1 MAHPGVAS
9 PQAAHRHMLGASL
22 VSRLPGARSAPMALE
37 RADNGLFLLW
47 LAYMGLLVFG
57 SWLLWQA
64 GAWHRLVQA
73 DPTRLT
79 LVIIVLFAASSLWA
93 GRRAWVLGQQR
104 QRLNA
109 HLALATFHSVPAES
123 DWGAEYH
130 QGCARPNADHTI
142 WLQVLGERAHGPH
155 EMAWWLN
162 GIQLKLGLLGKVIGF
177 SILALHLGQMDSFDA
192 SQSTL
197 LLKNLTGGL
206 GIALLATV
214 TGLSGNMLLGLQ
226 LMRLDRFADQLV
238 ADTLAAQAPQT
249 VSQEPPRGD
258 RSNGS

>member
-104 QRLNA
+104 QRLNV

-214 TGLSGNMLLGLQ
+214 TGLSGNILLGLQ

-249 VSQEPPRGD
+249 VSEEPPRGD